1 MGYFKNAG
9 LTTSAVDR
17 TPGQIIEEDKGIAE
31 DRGTLMDLVH
41 GIVQGSSQTL
51 DLTGGAMQQAGIESG
66 QAVRDFGN
74 YIGETELAKPDAQE
88 YFGKDGYLKGA
99 AMIGAGVVPQI
110 VAPALAGLIGTATS
124 GPVVGT
130 AAAVGV
136 GTAVMGLGTYKLS
149 FEEIT
154 KQYPDMP
161 LQKRKDFAMK
171 RSLIE
176 GIPEGISNLI
186 GFGVAAKPI
195 KGLLTA
201 GFKNLIKTNTFST
214 DTLLKVALKG
224 KGPMDAVKVFGANIL
239 SEGVSED
246 VTEFLNRINDP
257 AYGIEH
263 VDTDYGQLLLGAA
276 FPGTGRTVAGMAP
289 GNLAAASARKR
300 IEAGLTSE
308 KSIERE
314 FTIDAL
320 SDKLSTVDEVGA
332 KEVRKRL
339 LAASKSGPI
348 DMNAALGEVQES
360 TEAKV
365 IDNPEAT
372 LEAAGMETSSLRTE
386 NRSEELKATEAQ
398 KIEEDRVLEESRVQK
413 EEADALKYG
422 GQKTPEDVETGVA
435 AEVQQRVER
444 GRETADYQ
452 GDVDSFIQESLQYRQ
467 DKEARRQAGLVEV
480 PQDPQSIL
488 MDKEMEGYNPRLP
501 GSPKTQQMDRTTT
514 EFVGLP
520 GTVEAIQES
529 TWYQDSI
536 AGLDEKAVEGLD
548 PMTDITKR
556 LFEVLEKGD
565 TRSQRVSNGM
575 EQVLVDTNTYLE
587 AVDLDAAEVAK
598 KNIAKVQGQI
608 ANEVG
613 IYVKETKVESKVQPV
628 EAKATKVSPETIGK
642 PKDINNLN
650 KEQRAEVKQAME
662 DSASQK
668 DAIDLVTADFTFEQ
682 MEEMNLEMMDGKSLS
697 DAIESTKAKRKKKPV
712 VTTTFEKPE
721 VAPEAPVVPRA
732 TYVAPEAKEAIVDP
746 KNPQRVK
753 TETKKTKK
761 GKDAFVGATYDNG
774 TTITESGSKYADRK
788 YIVKIG
794 DKSYRAGT
802 QTLAHKGAIGK
813 VELVP
818 FEDKA
823 KETVQTREATKLTP
837 TEKDQVAL
845 LTLKIGKLTDKQRV
859 AWEKAREDK
868 EYTGPQNMDQMVY
881 NQMVSKVRGKTK
893 VEDEGNIGFALNKAV
908 QEHGSGTTIAQVR
921 EELVKL
927 EKSIENTTEEAK
939 KSDEGISRATV
950 SVDTLYNEGAD
961 VTESMD
967 DVETDDVSIV
977 APEGGMATVDLDDA
991 GVAAQVGKGAYELKK
1006 YNYVS
1011 GTKVKGKTKDSIV
1024 RSGTADGRY
1033 YIESQ
1038 TVDGKVNVTLMS
1050 EGKIVQRN
1058 FTEPREAM
1066 DWVKEE
1072 DESNAQIEKERA
1084 GKKTTVRRRKGAK
1097 DTVISKSLGE
1107 NMITETNWEVS
1118 SRLADNDGS
1127 AQLAIVNMIDQ
1138 YAGKIPVGKSDVMER
1153 LVVLRDNW
1161 LEAEGQLKSMF
1172 PTGRAML
1179 EQVAESSDQE
1189 AAALAKY
1196 LLKRGNTKML
1206 DDVTVRLG
1214 FEDSYDSET
1223 NTITIRIPTRA
1234 STRLHEVVHAMTVQ
1248 QLIEEGVDGPLT
1260 KEIEGLQEE
1269 FKKEAMKQGLLTEM
1283 DLEMLDGLESS
1294 EDFLA
1299 VRDQYDFTNE
1309 DVAYAMLNPKEFLSQ
1324 AFSSNTVQGVLGTT
1338 KTGKTSLLD
1347 KFLQFIM
1354 KTLGI
1359 SSEYKTAMSDVL
1371 QLTEKISWVE
1381 TEGSSGSKSLSVK
1394 KKDERVPDTDTV
1406 TAVIMAGKSDKATT
1420 IKEKLWETT
1429 GDIQKL
1435 ASDLLR
1441 PISDII
1447 EERSKKIHGQLMK
1460 FESELIQK
1468 QKEYS
1473 AKTKP
1478 FMRWYD
1484 KLTKSQQVRYDI
1496 ALMNSNLKKNQKII
1510 DEIPSSVMVPL
1521 REVLDELRS
1530 RMEDVGLSNVEKEYY
1545 FPRRLQNVKGFME
1558 YSLRNSTAKGPIGQ
1572 AFKEEKIRLGVKVLT
1587 PEQETQVVSNMM
1599 QQGYI
1604 SQLPR
1609 PGADKKRSVPFVS
1622 EDTYEFYGNSNDALV
1637 AHIFEMNEKIGQ
1649 REFIGGSTRKADVAE
1664 LTKLGKKINKMPE
1677 GAEKKAAITEW
1688 DSQAKVLE
1696 DLETDLENRLSGL
1709 IGMEMQEKSADEQ
1722 QEVFNLISA
1731 RMRQKGAHG
1740 VVEGMRNI
1748 GYIMTMGNFLSA
1760 LTQLGDIP
1768 ILLYANRKAG
1778 ISTNLKAIGTAFRNV
1793 WKVMRSEMAGEIGA
1807 TDAFVDQADFTNQM
1821 REFSTATNGTAR
1833 WVDKAF
1839 QLSGLKYT
1847 DLIGKEA
1854 FMQSSY
1860 AKYRKVENKQ
1870 LFMDKFE
1877 PMFGKGT
1884 EKVWQDIQLGKKT
1897 NGDVMTVLIAELAE
1911 WQPISLSQQ
1920 SKQYLKSANGRI
1932 FYMLK
1937 TFTLRATSGAI
1948 RDGAKTMRKGGKAN
1962 VAKGAAQIA
1971 SILML
1976 YAVAGAGPDEL
1987 KDMLRGKESSFRD
2000 NVVDNFIQMGLMS
2013 RFSLEK
2019 GLRSDSLTKTLLG
2032 DQLPPFRYADNMIAD
2047 IYALFNEDKEFKG
2060 KFLQHVPLGG
2070 NIAYGRSDAGQAT
2083 YAKQDRKKILDKVKD
2098 NRKNKRGPYSG
2109 SLSKEIREYNKKVP
2123 KDKKITSSTISRA
2136 YSKKD

>member
-1 MGYFKNAG
+1 MGYFEDNADMFVQYDTDRMVEEGKGVAEERGTTMDIFHDLYLGVGDASKLIGEATGSQVMLDISNAIGASEFAKPDISQQYGQGRVGRIVDGIARSAPVSLAIGGTTLAGGALGGVPGAIAGYGTAMGIFAKGTNKINLDDIKANYPDMDPQKQKDVAMALTGWEVLSEVGGQVIPVGIGAAVTKG
-9 LTTSAVDR
+9 LTKSATKNLGKAMIAEGLLTPTTALNHVIKQVGPKEIVKGLVGGDMAGGLSEVVNEIGQSYTRESAGMEARQADLIDVYFIGSGMSTVLAGGTMALDTAAKSKVRKQLELDLQSEDSNTRENAVATISSGLSNIDPEIGDKFRITLMPRALEGPVDLGSVVDIHESIIVSPETVIAENSDIPTSSDPMADAQAQDRADAEKLPEIYEETRRLDEGGATGGQGKPYDPNAVRDKR
-17 TPGQIIEEDKGIAE
+17 AEKESLAYRKDKEDKRMEALELKEGRESFAKGDPLTATFDDAMALEEASDVPGGVEELRRQRIAGE
-31 DRGTLMDLVH
+31 IKEYNTTLLDVSTDPAAFKIFKQDSKRL
-41 GIVQGSSQTL
+41 QETL
-51 DLTGGAMQQAGIESG
+51 DLDDNRSKAI
-66 QAVRDFGN
+66 R
-74 YIGETELAKPDAQE
+74 
-88 YFGKDGYLKGA
+88 KG
-99 AMIGAGVVPQI
+99 M
-110 VAPALAGLIGTATS
+110 
-124 GPVVGT
+124 
-130 AAAVGV
+130 
-136 GTAVMGLGTYKLS
+136 
-149 FEEIT
+149 
-154 KQYPDMP
+154 
-161 LQKRKDFAMK
+161 
-171 RSLIE
+171 
-176 GIPEGISNLI
+176 
-186 GFGVAAKPI
+186 
-195 KGLLTA
+195 
-201 GFKNLIKTNTFST
+201 
-214 DTLLKVALKG
+214 
-224 KGPMDAVKVFGANIL
+224 
-239 SEGVSED
+239 
-246 VTEFLNRINDP
+246 
-257 AYGIEH
+257 
-263 VDTDYGQLLLGAA
+263 
-276 FPGTGRTVAGMAP
+276 
-289 GNLAAASARKR
+289 
-300 IEAGLTSE
+300 
-308 KSIERE
+308 
-314 FTIDAL
+314 
-320 SDKLSTVDEVGA
+320 
-332 KEVRKRL
+332 
-339 LAASKSGPI
+339 
-348 DMNAALGEVQES
+348 
-360 TEAKV
+360 AKV
-365 IDNPEAT
+365 I
-372 LEAAGMETSSLRTE
+372 
-386 NRSEELKATEAQ
+386 
-398 KIEEDRVLEESRVQK
+398 EDTNK
-413 EEADALKYG
+413 
-422 GQKTPEDVETGVA
+422 VA
-435 AEVQQRVER
+435 EI
-444 GRETADYQ
+444 TD
-452 GDVDSFIQESLQYRQ
+452 
-467 DKEARRQAGLVEV
+467 
-480 PQDPQSIL
+480 
-488 MDKEMEGYNPRLP
+488 
-501 GSPKTQQMDRTTT
+501 
-514 EFVGLP
+514 
-520 GTVEAIQES
+520 
-529 TWYQDSI
+529 
-536 AGLDEKAVEGLD
+536 LDEL
-548 PMTDITKR
+548 M
-556 LFEVLEKGD
+556 VLEKGIEK
-565 TRSQRVSNGM
+565 TQL
-575 EQVLVDTNTYLE
+575 QILA
-587 AVDLDAAEVAK
+587 AVDKARGAK
-598 KNIAKVQGQI
+598 GDKKV
-608 ANEVG
+608 
-613 IYVKETKVESKVQPV
+613 KVESKVQPV

-837 TEKDQVAL
+837 IEKDQVAL

-1058 FTEPREAM
+1058 FTEPKEAM

-1510 DEIPSSVMVPL
+1510 DEIPSSIMVPL